1 MKKYPLV
8 LQHSQEDCG
17 AACLVSVAKYYGRT
31 FTLNRTREAI
41 GTGQLG
47 TSLLGLRR
55 GAEMLGFHGRSAAAS
70 PEILDRL
77 SEIPLP
83 AIIHWRGKH
92 WTVLYGKKDN
102 QFIVADPAVGIR
114 YLKLK
119 ELTEYWNDWVILL
132 LQPDRSRFDTLADD
146 EIKGIGQ
153 FLRRL
158 LPYRNL
164 LLEALVCVCLIGLLS
179 LVSPF
184 FLQILTDDVLI
195 QGNIGLLRGI
205 LMAVFIMYL
214 LRGGLSLVADNLIA
228 NFARRVELDLILEF
242 GRQILR
248 LPLNY
253 YETRRSGEVVSRLRD
268 IEEINRLISEV
279 VINLPSSILV
289 AIVSLI
295 LMLFYSWQLSIVALI
310 VAVVMTLS
318 TIALQ
323 PFLQQQTR
331 RAMVLETE
339 TQGVLVEA
347 FKGALTLKTTGAA
360 PQFWDEIQSRFG
372 RLANLMFKTTQI
384 GIINST
390 FSELVADFGNTILLG
405 LGGWLVI
412 QRELSI
418 GQFLAFISLNRN
430 ITGLIDEMV
439 DVVADFIRARTA
451 NTRLQEIIT
460 ATPETNNDIQK
471 PWAKIAHNVDIT
483 CEQLNFYYPGRI
495 ELLKG
500 FSLTIPGGKA
510 IAMIG
515 KSGCGKS
522 TVMKIVAGLYPIES
536 GNIRFGDYNAQDLPL
551 DCIRQQVLLV
561 PQDAHFWSRS
571 ILANF
576 RMGNPHLSF
585 EQIVQACKITGADDF
600 IRKLPEKYQTILGEF
615 GSNLSGG
622 QRQRLALSRSLV
634 NDPPILILDESTAG
648 LDPISEAEVLDKL
661 LWHRQGKTTIL
672 ISHRPPVVNLADW
685 IIYLEKGKT
694 TLQGTQQ
701 ELRSHPGEHLDF
713 LVSK

>member
-1 MKKYPLV
+1 MKQYPLV
-8 LQHSQEDCG
+8 LQYSQEDCG

-47 TSLLGLRR
+47 TTLLGLRR
-55 GAEMLGFHGRSAAAS
+55 GSETLGFYGRSAAAS
-70 PEILDRL
+70 PEILDHI

-92 WTVLYGKKDN
+92 WTVLYGKKGN
-102 QFIVADPAVGIR
+102 KYIIGDPAVGIR
-114 YLKLK
+114 YLNHQ
-119 ELTEYWNDWVILL
+119 ELREYWHDWVILL
-132 LQPDRSRFDTLADD
+132 LQPDRSRFDVQPEDQVNGL
-146 EIKGIGQ
+146 GQ
-153 FLRRL
+153 FLLRL
-158 LPYRNL
+158 LPYRSI

-195 QGNIGLLRGI
+195 QGNTRLLRGI
-205 LMAVFIMYL
+205 LIAVFIMYA
-214 LRGGLSLVADNLIA
+214 LRSGLSLVADNLIA
-228 NFARRVELDLILEF
+228 NFARRVELELILEF

-268 IEEINRLISEV
+268 IEKINRLVSDV
-279 VINLPSSILV
+279 VINLPSAVFIAIASLV
-289 AIVSLI
+289 F
-295 LMLFYSWQLSIVALI
+295 MLFYSWQLSIVALI
-310 VAVVMTLS
+310 IAVVMTFS
-318 TIALQ
+318 TIGFQ

-372 RLANLMFKTTQI
+372 RLANLMFKTTQVT
-384 GIINST
+384 IINRT
-390 FSELVADFGNTILLG
+390 FSELVAECGNTILLG
-405 LGGWLVI
+405 MGGLFVI
-412 QRELSI
+412 QQKLSI

-439 DVVADFIRARTA
+439 EIVDDYIRARTA
-451 NTRLQEIIT
+451 NTRLQEIVT
-460 ATPETNNDIQK
+460 ATPETNNDDKK
-471 PWAKIAHNVDIT
+471 PWAEISSDASIICDR
-483 CEQLNFYYPGRI
+483 LNFYYSGRV
-495 ELLKG
+495 ELLQD
-500 FSLTIPGGKA
+500 FNLSVPGGKA
-510 IAMIG
+510 IAIIG

-522 TVMKIVAGLYPIES
+522 TLVKILAGLYQIES
-536 GNIRFGDYNAQDLPL
+536 GNIRIGNYNLQDLPIE
-551 DCIRQQVLLV
+551 CVRQQVVLV

-571 ILANF
+571 ILENF
-576 RMGNPHLSF
+576 RLGNPYLSF
-585 EQIVQACKITGADDF
+585 EQIVRACQITGADSF
-600 IRKLPEKYQTILGEF
+600 ISQLPEKYQTILGEF

-622 QRQRLALSRSLV
+622 QRQRLALARSLV

-648 LDPISEAEVLDKL
+648 LDPVSEKEVLDKL
-661 LWHRQGKTTIL
+661 LWHRQDKTTIL
-672 ISHRPPVVNLADW
+672 ISHRPPVINLADW
-685 IIYLEKGKT
+685 IVYLEAGQVKV
-694 TLQGTQQ
+694 QGTPDN
-701 ELRSHPGEHLDF
+701 LRSQLGEHLDF
-713 LVSK
+713 LGSR